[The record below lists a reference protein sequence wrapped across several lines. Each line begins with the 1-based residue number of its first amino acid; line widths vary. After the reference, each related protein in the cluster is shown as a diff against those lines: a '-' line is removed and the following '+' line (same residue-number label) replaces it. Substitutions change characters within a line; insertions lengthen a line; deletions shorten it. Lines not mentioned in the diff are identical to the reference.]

1 MFTSKE
7 LDLLTLCITA
17 YKREIEDDVLTY
29 RSFESKSKDVT
40 KRIDELQSEFFALV
54 ELWNKCY
61 KLEKEVKEV
70 E

>member
-29 RSFESKSKDVT
+29 RSFDKTKDVT
-40 KRIDELQSEFFALV
+40 KRIDELQSEYFDLV

-61 KLEKEVKEV
+61 KLEREVKTTE
-70 E
+70 